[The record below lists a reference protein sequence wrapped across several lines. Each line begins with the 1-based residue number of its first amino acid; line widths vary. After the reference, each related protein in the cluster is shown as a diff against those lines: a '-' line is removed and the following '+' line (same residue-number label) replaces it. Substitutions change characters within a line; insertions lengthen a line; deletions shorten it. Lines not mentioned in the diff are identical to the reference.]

1 MARAAQGVM
10 NLDAQFRALSQPPSE
25 SDSSFSAD
33 VLPGLPRYRIARDAA
48 GRPALLVAPLDGTNP
63 SVRLGS
69 ELKYVSFLPAAICDV
84 RGPDATINTAA
95 LSIIR
100 CKSDVPELQ
109 RIFLSIVASW
119 VESLDDAPTTSVLS
133 NGFQRLA
140 QLFEA
145 LGQPASSSL
154 KGLWGELLLV
164 AGSRDPALLTRAW
177 HCFPTEL
184 YDFQSGQQYVEVKT
198 TSVLPR
204 RHDVSLAQLTAPEGS
219 SVLLVS
225 IVVDET
231 DPRVSVWD
239 LADAVKSR
247 IGDSSLRLRVD
258 EVIAATLGQ
267 DWMHARQL
275 GFNVQRAIA
284 SVRVY
289 PAERIPRVS
298 PDFPSEVSDVRFRVE
313 LDGTEPLA
321 YNELRDRGG
330 LHAAVAVSE
339 EFL

>member
-1 MARAAQGVM
+1 M
-10 NLDAQFRALSQPPSE
+10 
-25 SDSSFSAD
+25 
-33 VLPGLPRYRIARDAA
+33 LPGLPRYRIARDVA
-48 GRPALLVAPLDGTNP
+48 GRPALLVAPVDGASP
-63 SVRLGS
+63 AVRLSS
-69 ELKYVSFLPAAICDV
+69 ELKYVSFLPAGVCDV
-84 RGPDATINTAA
+84 RGSDGTTSTST

-100 CKSDVPELQ
+100 CKSDIPELQ

-119 VESLDDAPTTSVLS
+119 VDTLGEAPSTTALS
-133 NGFQRLA
+133 SGFQRIA

-145 LGQPASSSL
+145 LAQPANSSL
-154 KGLWGELLLV
+154 KGLWGELLLI
-164 AGSRDPALLTRAW
+164 AASPDPALLARAW

-184 YDFQSGQQYVEVKT
+184 HDFQSGQQYVEVKT

-204 RHDVSLAQLTAPEGS
+204 RHDVSLAQLTPPEGS
-219 SVLLVS
+219 SVVLISV
-225 IVVDET
+225 VVDET

-239 LADAVKSR
+239 LADTVKSR
-247 IGDSSLRLRVD
+247 IRDPSLRLRVD

-284 SVRVY
+284 SVRAY
-289 PAERIPRVS
+289 PVGRIPRVS
-298 PDFPSEVSDVRFRVE
+298 PDFPPEVSDVRFRVE

-330 LHAAVAVSE
+330 LHAAVAVSN